1 MLTTVL
7 YNFRIAGEA
16 IFQNK
21 LRAILTSLGIICGV
35 ASVIAML
42 AIGKGA
48 EQEIL
53 EKMKLLG
60 TTNIIVKPVDLKKKT
75 QANATDD
82 NTSTNNSNNSANVKE
97 EKQKFTPGLTLKDA
111 ENIEALPNIVSVSPE
126 IIIITNAMHSGYK
139 RETNLVGIGTS
150 YFKTNNFNLSQG
162 EFFTRGT
169 VKTSESVCII
179 GYGIKTKLFAA
190 EDPIGKTIKCGTE
203 WLKIEGVLQE
213 KNITK
218 DNVKNLGIRDYNY
231 DIYIPITT
239 MLLRYVNRS
248 LITKKDM
255 GQSRYVL
262 ESEAQQKEP
271 PNPNQL
277 DRLVVQVNNSEN
289 VKPMSEV
296 IGRMLQRRHNGVMD
310 FEITVPELLLEQEQN
325 TKRIFN
331 VVLGA
336 IASISLIVGGI
347 GIMNIML
354 ASILERIKEIGVRRA
369 VGAKEKDI
377 MLQFLCEAISISLTG
392 GLIGIIVGIVLSY
405 LIHKFTGINS
415 EVSTFSVFLS
425 FIVSISVGL
434 IFGIMPARR
443 AAKQDPIESL
453 RYE

>member
-1 MLTTVL
+1 MLATII
-7 YNFRIAGEA
+7 YNFKIAGEA

-53 EKMKLLG
+53 EKMRLLG
-60 TTNIIVKPVDLKKKT
+60 TTNIIIKPVDLKKKT
-75 QANATDD
+75 QTSDD
-82 NTSTNNSNNSANVKE
+82 NSTANSNTNNNSTSKD
-97 EKQKFTPGLTLKDA
+97 EKQKFTPGLTLKDV
-111 ENIEALPNIVSVSPE
+111 ENIKALPNVISVSPE
-126 IIIITNAMHSGYK
+126 IIIETNAIHNGFK
-139 RETNLVGIGTS
+139 RQTNLVGINDS
-150 YFKTNNFNLSQG
+150 YFKTNNFTLSQG
-162 EFFTRGT
+162 DFFTG
-169 VKTSESVCII
+169 KNLNSSESVCII

-190 EDPIGKTIKCGTE
+190 ENPIGKSIKCGIE
-203 WLKIEGVLQE
+203 WLTIAGVLQE

-218 DNVKNLGIRDYNY
+218 ENVKNLGIRDYNF
-231 DIYIPITT
+231 DIYIPINT
-239 MLLRYVNRS
+239 MLLRFVNRS
-248 LITKKDM
+248 LVTKKDM
-255 GQSRYVL
+255 GQTRFVFSND
-262 ESEAQQKEP
+262 EQKKEP

-277 DRLVVQVNNSEN
+277 DRLVVQVNTSEN
-289 VKPMSEV
+289 IRPLAE
-296 IGRMLQRRHNGVMD
+296 ILGRLLSRRHNQVMD
-310 FEITVPELLLEQEQN
+310 FEIVVPELLLEQEQR

-354 ASILERIKEIGVRRA
+354 ASILERIREIGVRRA

-377 MLQFLCEAISISLTG
+377 MLQFLCEAIAISLTG
-392 GLIGIIVGIVLSY
+392 GIIGIIVGVVFSY
-405 LIHKFTGINS
+405 LIQKFTGINS
-415 EVSTFSVFLS
+415 IVSTFSVLLS

-434 IFGIMPARR
+434 IFGIMPARK